1 MFWSFFQNPVLLRFL
16 CFIKMMSFSPRSH
29 HTYVRFFAFRV
40 PNLGGVFLWKY
51 KCSSPF
57 NALEFLLNLKFS
69 GISHFIC
76 IGWKWVLMHLQ
87 IIWKSCCFVYN
98 MHLFYTYIYILK
110 IYMCKTI
117 ILPGICG
124 QDVHWAGDRSSGWT
138 SEACASS
145 LPESDRIK
153 LVMMNIQILYFLN
166 SKVEQ

>member
-1 MFWSFFQNPVLLRFL
+1 
-16 CFIKMMSFSPRSH
+16 MSFSPRSH

-98 MHLFYTYIYILK
+98 VHLFYTYIYILEMWK
-110 IYMCKTI
+110 PPFYLEYVDKASTE
-117 ILPGICG
+117 LGIEV
-124 QDVHWAGDRSSGWT
+124 Q
-138 SEACASS
+138 
-145 LPESDRIK
+145 
-153 LVMMNIQILYFLN
+153 
-166 SKVEQ
+166 VEQVRLVLLLFQNLTALN